1 MIWKRSP
8 RAKARRP
15 GGDQYHWPLRRL
27 SATPEP
33 ELAASALSCEFQAL
47 KAAGEMSGDRAAR
60 DDGGE
65 TEEWAERRRR
75 KRRACWVMGSQREIR
90 FWGSG
95 MGASGGGG
103 GGFGRGKRQFQTVQ
117 SASSE
122 PNRHTQKTQIHQSN
136 INTRFLLSS
145 GSRGSA
151 GDSASGHMT
160 KSQ

>member
-33 ELAASALSCEFQAL
+33 ELAARALSCEFQAL

-90 FWGSG
+90 FWESQEWERAAAAGSVG
-95 MGASGGGG
+95 
-103 GGFGRGKRQFQTVQ
+103 V
-117 SASSE
+117 SASSK
-122 PNRHTQKTQIHQSN
+122 PSNQLRPSPTVTLKRHKS
-136 INTRFLLSS
+136 INLISIPASS
-145 GSRGSA
+145 
-151 GDSASGHMT
+151 
-160 KSQ
+160 